1 MFVGAMYDMFAEVR
15 NEANLPPLTAD
26 EASHSRR
33 LVHRIWE
40 EIDAC
45 AGWLSFERF
54 MEMALYEPGLGYYS
68 AGATKLG
75 AGGDFVTAPEVSS
88 LFSRCLATQCGE
100 ILQQV
105 SGGSILELGA
115 GSGVMAAD
123 LLNELAAQGA
133 LPERYLIL
141 EVSADLRERQRALIQ
156 ERAAAHAGRV
166 EWLDALPQEFRGVV
180 LANEVLDAL
189 PVQRFRIRGDQVN
202 ALGVTWQLGRLDWS
216 EIHADAALEAAVRR
230 IEANVG
236 ERLPDG
242 YTSEINLRLAP
253 WIAGVAAALR
263 EGVALFIDYG
273 LPQRQYYRSERR
285 EGTLLCHFRHRFHDD
300 PLINVGVQDIGAWVD
315 FTAVAEAASA
325 AGLSIAG
332 FATQAHFLIGC
343 GLDRLLAPSD
353 DQELAARVQL
363 ARQAMLLTLPGEM
376 GERFKVIGLSRG
388 FDRPL
393 CGFAVRDLAASL

>member
-1 MFVGAMYDMFAEVR
+1 MSAALP
-15 NEANLPPLTAD
+15 LPPLTPD
-26 EASHSRR
+26 EAAHSRR
-33 LVHRIWE
+33 LVNRIWE
-40 EIDAC
+40 EIDARS
-45 AGWLSFERF
+45 GWLSFERF

-68 AGATKLG
+68 AGASKLG
-75 AGGDFVTAPEVSS
+75 ADGDFVTAPEVSS
-88 LFSRCLATQCGE
+88 LFSRCLATQCSE
-100 ILQQV
+100 ILQHV
-105 SGGSILELGA
+105 SGGAILEFGA

-123 LLNELAAQGA
+123 LLNELAVTGS
-133 LPERYLIL
+133 LPQRYLIL
-141 EVSADLRERQRALIQ
+141 EVSADLRERQRALVQ
-156 ERAAAHAGRV
+156 ERAPAHAARV
-166 EWLDALPQEFRGVV
+166 EWLDRLPDEFRGVV

-216 EIHADAALEAAVRR
+216 EIHADAELEAAVRR
-230 IEANVG
+230 IEANTG

-242 YTSEINLRLAP
+242 YTSEINMRLTP
-253 WIAGVAAALR
+253 WIAGVAAVLR

-325 AGLSIAG
+325 AGLAVAG
-332 FATQAHFLIGC
+332 FSTQAHFLIGS
-343 GLDRLLAPSD
+343 GLEQLLAPAAGH
-353 DQELAARVQL
+353 ELTSRVQL

-388 FDRPL
+388 FEQPL
-393 CGFAVRDLAASL
+393 RGFGVRDLAATL

>member
-1 MFVGAMYDMFAEVR
+1 MSTALT
-15 NEANLPPLTAD
+15 LPPLTPD
-26 EASHSRR
+26 EAAHSRR
-33 LVHRIWE
+33 LSHRIWE
-40 EIDAC
+40 EIDKC
-45 AGWLSFERF
+45 GGWLSFERF

-75 AGGDFVTAPEVSS
+75 AGGDFVTAPEISS
-88 LFSRCLATQCGE
+88 LFSRCLATQCSE
-100 ILQQV
+100 ILRQV

-141 EVSADLRERQRALIQ
+141 EVSADLRERQLMLIR
-156 ERAAAHAGRV
+156 ERAPDHAARV
-166 EWLDALPQEFRGVV
+166 DWLDRLPEEFRGVV
-180 LANEVLDAL
+180 VANEVLDAL
-189 PVQRFRIRGDQVN
+189 PVQRFRVRGDQVN
-202 ALGVTWQLGRLDWS
+202 SLGVTWQLGRLDWS
-216 EIHADAALEAAVRR
+216 ETRADAELEAAVRR
-230 IEANVG
+230 IEANTG

-242 YTSEINLRLAP
+242 YTSEINMRLAP
-253 WIAGVAAALR
+253 WIAGIGTALR

-315 FTAVAEAASA
+315 FTAVAEAGCA
-325 AGLSIAG
+325 AGLTVAG
-332 FATQAHFLIGC
+332 FATQAHFLIGN
-343 GLDRLLAPSD
+343 GLEQLLAPAEVGN
-353 DQELAARVQL
+353 ELASRVQL

-388 FDRPL
+388 FDQPL
-393 CGFAVRDLAASL
+393 RGFAVRDLAATL